1 MDPYDKGTAMT
12 SEGKEVAEPQPVD
25 ADDAPERLSSQEMFD
40 QLQSMA
46 RQIVGEAPPAMRE
59 ASAVAA
65 DLAAVAA
72 RNTGP
77 LAHTIADITD
87 GASLRFA
94 ERLEDY
100 AANVRQTDVLPA
112 ETTAADTSDPVATDA
127 SDPAAADVGELALAE
142 PSNDSEVDAAGG
154 DQS

>member
-1 MDPYDKGTAMT
+1 MDPNDDGNAMT
-12 SEGKEVAEPQPVD
+12 SEGEEIAESQPVD
-25 ADDAPERLSSQEMFD
+25 VDDAPERLSSQEMFD

-65 DLAAVAA
+65 ELAAVAA

-100 AANVRQTDVLPA
+100 AADVRQADGPPL
-112 ETTAADTSDPVATDA
+112 ETTA
-127 SDPAAADVGELALAE
+127 
-142 PSNDSEVDAAGG
+142 VDALDPGPTEVGAMGPTEPDEGG
-154 DQS
+154 TGVDAT